1 VSRADEQRID
11 DILDAASQVTA
22 LAEEGKEAWDADRVR
37 QLAVERLLEIIGE
50 SARALS
56 DEARAR
62 YPEIPWSDVI
72 GLRTVLAHHYHRV
85 DPDQVWTI
93 ATKAVPA
100 LVAQLRPTVG
110 PGDRH

>member
-62 YPEIPWSDVI
+62 NPEIPWSDVI

-100 LVAQLRPTVG
+100 LVAQLRPTAG
-110 PGDRH
+110 PGDRY

>member
-1 VSRADEQRID
+1 VSRGDEQRID
-11 DILDAASQVTA
+11 DLLDAASQVTA
-22 LAEEGKEAWDADRVR
+22 LAEDGKEAWDTDRVR

-72 GLRTVLAHHYHRV
+72 GLRIVLAHHYHRV

-100 LVAQLRPTVG
+100 LVAQLRAGTGRDDP
-110 PGDRH
+110 R